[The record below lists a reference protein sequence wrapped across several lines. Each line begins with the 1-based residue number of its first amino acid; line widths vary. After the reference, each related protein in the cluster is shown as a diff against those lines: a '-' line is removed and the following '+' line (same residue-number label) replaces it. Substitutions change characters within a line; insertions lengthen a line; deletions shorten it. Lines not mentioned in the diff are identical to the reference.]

1 MIYKK
6 TPLGSNQQQPI
17 VPNTPVT
24 KDHVLFKL
32 DKYQLQGN
40 KSIQRQIIR
49 EIHRTTFYC

>member
-32 DKYQLQGN
+32 DEYQLQGN
-40 KSIQRQIIR
+40 KLIQRQIIR